1 MTGEGRPLTY
11 EEFISSFGQRN
22 DVILRGL
29 LGPDLPEEEVAR
41 LSEIKE
47 KRYRE
52 LVLIGGIDFL
62 PGVKAWLLRLRSHR
76 WRQAIVSSAPKK
88 NIYTVLKV
96 LKAGVLFNTIVSGK
110 DVQKGKPDPQGFL
123 MAAERLGVSPRRCI
137 VVEDAPAGIEAAY
150 CGGMLAVGVLTSHSS
165 LKADCT
171 VKTLSELNENTFE
184 MLLELRNRT

>member
-1 MTGEGRPLTY
+1 MAEEGRPLTY

-41 LSEIKE
+41 ISEIKE
-47 KRYRE
+47 KRCRE

-62 PGVKAWLLRLRSHR
+62 PGAKAWLLRLRSR
-76 WRQAIVSSAPKK
+76 GWRQAIVSSAPKK

-96 LKAGVLFNTIVSGK
+96 LKASVFFNTIVSGE

-123 MAAERLGVSPRRCI
+123 MAAERLGVSSRRWI
-137 VVEDAPAGIEAAY
+137 VVEDAPAGIKSAY
-150 CGGMLAVGVLTSHSS
+150 SGGRLAGGVLTSHSS

-171 VKTLSELNENTFE
+171 VKTFSELNENTFE